1 MISVSHVFLAPT
13 TTTNWEA
20 DEENGGVAQR
30 FAIGS

>member
-1 MISVSHVFLAPT
+1 MIFGSRVFVAPT

-20 DEENGGVAQR
+20 DEGNGGVAQR